1 MKLMLKIN
9 LATRPFYNERVIDTV
24 LLLLGTG
31 ALVLMALGGRTVLQL
46 SNTYADV
53 VRTAELSE
61 LQTGTVT
68 QEMVT
73 LNQSVSEDEL
83 ERLRLSAAEANRLID
98 QRVFSW
104 TELFNII
111 EETLPDR
118 VMLTGLRP
126 TGTSGSMSL
135 TIGVIGERVTDIE
148 QFIEELEATGSVDNV
163 LARQE
168 QRTENGMYS
177 AQLIGEFRGSTVRR
191 DRPRDDA
198 ER

>member
-1 MKLMLKIN
+1 MLKIN

-104 TELFNII
+104 TELFNVI

-177 AQLIGEFRGSTVRR
+177 AQLTGEFRGSTVRR

>member
-1 MKLMLKIN
+1 MLKIN

-24 LLLLGTG
+24 LVLLGTG
-31 ALVLMALGGRTVLQL
+31 ALVLMLLGGRTVFQL

-53 VRTAELSE
+53 VRTAEQSE
-61 LQTGTVT
+61 VQAATVT
-68 QEMVT
+68 QELVA
-73 LNQSVSEDEL
+73 LSQSVSEDEL
-83 ERLRLSAAEANRLID
+83 EALRISAAEANRLID

-104 TELFNII
+104 TELFNVI
-111 EETLPDR
+111 EQTLPDR

-126 TGTSGSMSL
+126 TGTSDRMTL
-135 TIGVIGERVTDIE
+135 TLGVIGERITDIE

-177 AQLIGEFRGSTVRR
+177 AQLTGEFSGSTARR
-191 DRPRDDA
+191 DGPGDDA

>member
-1 MKLMLKIN
+1 MLKIN
-9 LATRPFYNERVIDTV
+9 LATRPFYNERAIDTV

-31 ALVLMALGGRTVLQL
+31 ALVLMVVGGRTVFQL

-53 VRTAELSE
+53 VKTAERSE
-61 LQTGTVT
+61 AQAGTVA
-68 QEMVT
+68 QETVA

-83 ERLRLSAAEANRLID
+83 EALRLSASEANRLID

-104 TELFNII
+104 TELFNVI
-111 EETLPDR
+111 EQTLQDR

-126 TGTSGSMSL
+126 TGTSGSMTL

-148 QFIEELEATGSVDNV
+148 QFIEDLEATGSVDNV

-168 QRTENGMYS
+168 QRTEDGMYS
-177 AQLIGEFRGSTVRR
+177 AQLTGEFRWSSSRSGPQPGVSNR
-191 DRPRDDA
+191 
-198 ER
+198 

>member
-1 MKLMLKIN
+1 MLKIN
-9 LATRPFYNERVIDTV
+9 LATRPFYNERAIDTV

-31 ALVLMALGGRTVLQL
+31 ALLLLVVGGRTVFQL

-53 VRTAELSE
+53 VKTAERSE
-61 LQTGTVT
+61 AQAGTVA
-68 QEMVT
+68 QETVA

-83 ERLRLSAAEANRLID
+83 EALRLSASEANRLID

-104 TELFNII
+104 TELFNVI
-111 EETLPDR
+111 EQTLPDR

-126 TGTSGSMSL
+126 TGTSGSMTL

-148 QFIEELEATGSVDNV
+148 QFIEDLEATGSVDNV

-168 QRTENGMYS
+168 QRTEDGMYS
-177 AQLIGEFRGSTVRR
+177 AQLTGEFRWSSSRSGPQPGVSNR
-191 DRPRDDA
+191 
-198 ER
+198 

>member
-1 MKLMLKIN
+1 MLKIN

-61 LQTGTVT
+61 LQTVTVT

-83 ERLRLSAAEANRLID
+83 EMLRLSAAEANRLID

-135 TIGVIGERVTDIE
+135 TIGVVGERVTDIE
-148 QFIEELEATGSVDNV
+148 QFIEDLEATGSVDNV

-168 QRTENGMYS
+168 QRTEDGMYS
-177 AQLIGEFRGSTVRR
+177 AQLTGEFRWSSSRSGPQPGVSNR
-191 DRPRDDA
+191 
-198 ER
+198 

>member
-1 MKLMLKIN
+1 MLKIN
-9 LATRPFYNERVIDTV
+9 LATRPFYNERAIDTV

-31 ALVLMALGGRTVLQL
+31 ALVLMVVGGRTVFQL

-53 VRTAELSE
+53 VKTAERSE
-61 LQTGTVT
+61 AQAGTVA
-68 QEMVT
+68 QETVA

-83 ERLRLSAAEANRLID
+83 EALRLSASEANRLID

-104 TELFNII
+104 TELFNVI
-111 EETLPDR
+111 EQTLPDR

-126 TGTSGSMSL
+126 TGTSGSMTL

-148 QFIEELEATGSVDNV
+148 QFIEDLEATGSVDNV

-168 QRTENGMYS
+168 QRTEDGMYS
-177 AQLIGEFRGSTVRR
+177 AQLTGEFRWSSSRSGPQPGVSNR
-191 DRPRDDA
+191 
-198 ER
+198 

>member
-1 MKLMLKIN
+1 MLKIN

-83 ERLRLSAAEANRLID
+83 ELSLIH
-98 QRVFSW
+98 
-104 TELFNII
+104 I
-111 EETLPDR
+111 
-118 VMLTGLRP
+118 
-126 TGTSGSMSL
+126 
-135 TIGVIGERVTDIE
+135 
-148 QFIEELEATGSVDNV
+148 
-163 LARQE
+163 
-168 QRTENGMYS
+168 
-177 AQLIGEFRGSTVRR
+177 
-191 DRPRDDA
+191 
-198 ER
+198 

>member
-1 MKLMLKIN
+1 MLKIN

-104 TELFNII
+104 TELFNVI

-191 DRPRDDA
+191 DRTRDDA